1 MAPAGSLFP
10 LLARLRYPQRRN
22 GAAAD
27 GGGAAFWTMSPQ
39 GTSGNQ
45 PEAAADGAHDQQPQ
59 GARQRDGRV
68 EPDDQQTRQR
78 QQRRRQGNHKPMAC
92 CPGDIFEMHFRLCH
106 GATVGV
112 ARPSQVYEL

>member
-1 MAPAGSLFP
+1 MAPAESPFP
-10 LLARLRYPQRRN
+10 LLARLRYPQRRD

-27 GGGAAFWTMSPQ
+27 GGGAAFWTVSPQ
-39 GTSGNQ
+39 GGSGDQ

-68 EPDDQQTRQR
+68 EPDDQQTRQG
-78 QQRRRQGNHKPMAC
+78 QHRRGQGNRKAMAC

-106 GATVGV
+106 APNVGAPD
-112 ARPSQVYEL
+112 RFQVYEL